1 MLKVLV
7 NMFVHFCLLESILD
21 ELKTRG
27 RDQNFVLFS
36 NIGSEIL
43 SILFQEYGGSFSKR
57 LKNYF

>member
-7 NMFVHFCLLESILD
+7 NMFVHFCLIESISD

-43 SILFQEYGGSFSKR
+43 PIFFQEYGGSFSKR

>member
-1 MLKVLV
+1 MPKVLV
-7 NMFVHFCLLESILD
+7 NMFVHFGLLESISD

-43 SILFQEYGGSFSKR
+43 SIFFQEY
-57 LKNYF
+57 